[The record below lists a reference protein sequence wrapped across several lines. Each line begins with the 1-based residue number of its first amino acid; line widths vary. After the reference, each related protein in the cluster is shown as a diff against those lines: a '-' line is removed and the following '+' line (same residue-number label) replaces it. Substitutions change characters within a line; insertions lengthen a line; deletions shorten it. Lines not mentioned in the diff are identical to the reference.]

1 MSLFFQNAV
10 NILWNIIQC
19 SLKYDS
25 VTELIV
31 DLLLQRGDS
40 VAGGENKNKEKARLR
55 KGVHVLVAPPGRLL
69 DHLQNTSSFQTH
81 ELKWLIL
88 DEADRLLDLGFEH
101 KISEYHLQLFI
112 QTSFK
117 HSRR

>member
-1 MSLFFQNAV
+1 MTELTVTSLF
-10 NILWNIIQC
+10 
-19 SLKYDS
+19 
-25 VTELIV
+25 
-31 DLLLQRGDS
+31 QRGDS
-40 VAGGENKNKEKARLR
+40 VAGGENKNKEKSRLR

-101 KISEYHLQLFI
+101 KISEYYLQFF
-112 QTSFK
+112 TSNFLETFPLIITFNNVT
-117 HSRR
+117 RLTI